1 MEKCKFCQ
9 GELEENTTLCPHC
22 GKDNAQLPEE
32 PEAPVAPVTE
42 NTEETP
48 QQETTITEE
57 ETSGKEAQEE
67 SAPAEEKTPVVEGKK
82 ASPALIAVAVA
93 AVVVLL
99 AALTALVLMGLK
111 DRQNREDTQVTET
124 AAATE
129 ETVVATIPADGD
141 PDDVTCKG
149 SYTGTDADALAAADT
164 VVATMGDHTLTNRE
178 LQVYYWQ
185 LLNQQAYQFAMYG
198 YLDPYQG
205 LDTQIFS
212 QTEEKTLTWQHAF
225 LQSALNS
232 WQQEQAMA
240 AVAETMGLELSEE
253 TAAELEALPQVLE
266 EQAVGD
272 EYADAQAMIADIL
285 GVNATLEDYVTF
297 CQRNAMANAY
307 YDDLTASLV
316 PTQEELEA
324 YYAENEEL
332 FVQSGVSKQIQY
344 MDVRHILLSV
354 EGTTDENGTTT
365 YSDEDWEA
373 CRAKAQEI
381 LDTWLAGEKTE
392 ESFAALA
399 NAHSTDGGSNTN
411 GGLYEKVYVGQMVTE
426 FNDWCFDESRQPGDY
441 GLVKTTYGYHIMYFV
456 RSYVEENPDWQ
467 AYTENQWVSEQ
478 ASNKMSELVAANP
491 MTVDYSAIV
500 LGNID
505 LVG

>member
-22 GKDNAQLPEE
+22 GKDNAQVPEE
-32 PEAPVAPVTE
+32 PEVPAASVTE
-42 NTEETP
+42 NTEEAP
-48 QQETTITEE
+48 QQETTVTEE
-57 ETSGKEAQEE
+57 TTCEEAPQEE
-67 SAPAEEKTPVVEGKK
+67 SAPMEEKTPVVEGKK

-111 DRQNREDTQVTET
+111 DRQNRVDSQATET
-124 AAATE
+124 AVATE
-129 ETVVATIPADGD
+129 ETVVATIPPDGN

-149 SYTGTDADALAAADT
+149 SYTGSDEEALTAADT
-164 VVATMGDHTLTNRE
+164 VVATMGEHTLTNRQ

-185 LLNQQAYQFAMYG
+185 LLNQQGYQFAMYG

-212 QTEEKTLTWQHAF
+212 QTEEMTLTWQQAF
-225 LQSALNS
+225 LKSALNS

-240 AVAETMGLELSEE
+240 AAAETLGLELSED
-253 TAAELEALPQVLE
+253 TAAELEALPQALE
-266 EQAVGD
+266 EQAVSD
-272 EYADAQAMIADIL
+272 EYADAQAMIVDIL
-285 GVNATLEDYVTF
+285 GVNATLEGYLNF

-307 YDDLTASLV
+307 YDDLTAALV

-324 YYAENEEL
+324 YYAENEEI

-344 MDVRHILLSV
+344 ADVRHILLSV
-354 EGTTDENGTTT
+354 EGTTDENGSTT
-365 YSDEDWEA
+365 YTDEDWEN

-381 LDTWLAGEKTE
+381 LDIWLAGEMTE
-392 ESFAALA
+392 ESFAVLA
-399 NAHSTDGGSNTN
+399 NEHSTDGGSNTN
-411 GGLYEKVYVGQMVTE
+411 GGLYEGFTPGTMVTE
-426 FNDWCFDESRQPGDY
+426 FNDWCFDESRQTGDY

-456 RSYVEENPDWQ
+456 RGYVEENPDWET
-467 AYTENQWVSEQ
+467 YTQNQWVSEQ
-478 ASNKMSELVAANP
+478 ASNKMAELVEANP

-500 LGNID
+500 LGDIS
-505 LVG
+505 LV

>member
-9 GELEENTTLCPHC
+9 AELEENTTLCPHC
-22 GKDNAQLPEE
+22 GKDNGQ
-32 PEAPVAPVTE
+32 V
-42 NTEETP
+42 P
-48 QQETTITEE
+48 QEQETTAAAVTEGAE
-57 ETSGKEAQEE
+57 ETLREEPAPSEAE
-67 SAPAEEKTPVVEGKK
+67 AAAEQTSVVEGKK
-82 ASPALIAVAVA
+82 ASPGLIAVAVA

-111 DRQNREDTQVTET
+111 DRQDTQVPET
-124 AAATE
+124 SAAVE
-129 ETVVATIPADGD
+129 ETVAATIPADGS

-149 SYTGTDADALAAADT
+149 SYTGSDAEALAAADT
-164 VVATMGDHTLTNRE
+164 VVATMGEYTLTNRQ

-198 YLDPYQG
+198 YLDPYQS

-212 QTEEKTLTWQHAF
+212 QSEKGTLTWQHAF

-232 WQQEQAMA
+232 WQQEQTMA
-240 AVAETMGLELSEE
+240 AAAEALGLVLSEE
-253 TAAELEALPQVLE
+253 DATALEELPQLLE

-272 EYADAQAMIADIL
+272 AYSDAQAMIADVL
-285 GVNATLEDYVTF
+285 GVNATLEDYVDF
-297 CQRNAMANAY
+297 CKRNAMANTY
-307 YDDLTASLV
+307 YENQTGAMV

-324 YYAENEEL
+324 YYAENEQI
-332 FVQSGVSKQIQY
+332 FVESGVTKEIQY
-344 MDVRHILLSV
+344 MDVRHILVSV
-354 EGTTDENGTTT
+354 EGTTDENGNTT
-365 YSDEDWEA
+365 YSEADWEN

-399 NAHSTDGGSNTN
+399 NEHSTDGGSNTN
-411 GGLYEKVYVGQMVTE
+411 GGLYENVYAGQMVTE
-426 FNDWCFDESRQPGDY
+426 FNDWCFDASRQTGDY
-441 GLVKTTYGYHIMYFV
+441 GLVKTQFGYHVMYFV
-456 RSYVEENPDWQ
+456 RSYVEENPDWKT
-467 AYTENQWVSEQ
+467 YTQNQWLSEQ
-478 ASNKMSELVAANP
+478 AGKMMADLIEANP

-505 LVG
+505 LVGE